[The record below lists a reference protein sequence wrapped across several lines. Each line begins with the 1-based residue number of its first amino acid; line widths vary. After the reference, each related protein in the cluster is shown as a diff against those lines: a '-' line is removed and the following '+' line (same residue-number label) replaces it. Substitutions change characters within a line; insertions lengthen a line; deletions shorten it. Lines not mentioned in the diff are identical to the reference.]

1 MPNTKSAKKHMRA
14 DERKRRRNFAIKSS
28 VKTSVKKA
36 EQAFS
41 SGNSEQAVSALRE
54 VLSMLDKAHQKGVL
68 KENAVNRKKSRLTKK
83 FNKMQAA

>member
-1 MPNTKSAKKHMRA
+1 MPNTKSAKKHMRS

-28 VKTSVKKA
+28 LKTSVKKA

-41 SGNSEQAVSALRE
+41 SENSEQAVSALRE
-54 VLSMLDKAHQKGVL
+54 TLSMLDKAHQKGVF
-68 KENAVNRKKSRLTKK
+68 KENTVNRRKSRLTKK

>member
-1 MPNTKSAKKHMRA
+1 MRA

-54 VLSMLDKAHQKGVL
+54 ALRMLDKAHQKGVI
-68 KENAVNRKKSRLTKK
+68 KENTANRKKSRLTKK
-83 FNKMQAA
+83 FNQMQAA